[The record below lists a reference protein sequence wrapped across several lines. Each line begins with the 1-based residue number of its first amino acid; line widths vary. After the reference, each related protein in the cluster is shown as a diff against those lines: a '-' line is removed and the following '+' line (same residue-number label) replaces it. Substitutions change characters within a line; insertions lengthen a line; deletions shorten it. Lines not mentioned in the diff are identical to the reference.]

1 MGMLLGG
8 GEPRPQIAG
17 IGEGSGGTLYYRVL
31 FSAEYDGDEEKTVD
45 YSETDLL
52 RLLQALGEEKA
63 GLTTVDEAS
72 RLWR

>member
-1 MGMLLGG
+1 MV
-8 GEPRPQIAG
+8 PHPQIAG
-17 IGEGSGGTLYYRVL
+17 VGEGPGGTIFYRVL
-31 FSAEYDGDEEKTVD
+31 MRQGDAEQTVD
-45 YSETDLL
+45 FSEADLH